1 VEAVSALGIP
11 VSVDTYRAE
20 TARLALAAGA
30 GMVNDISALR
40 GDPAMADVV
49 AESGCACVLMHML
62 GEPRTM
68 QVAPRYDDLVN
79 EICRFF
85 EERMTFAVKHGIRED
100 AVWLDP
106 GFGFGKTPEH
116 NLEILA
122 RFAEFKRFGRPV
134 LAGTSNKS
142 TIGTVL
148 GGLPVE
154 DRAEGTAATVAIA
167 VYNGADCVR
176 VHDVKGMARVAKMAA
191 AIRIWKGKE

>member
-1 VEAVSALGIP
+1 
-11 VSVDTYRAE
+11 
-20 TARLALAAGA
+20 
-30 GMVNDISALR
+30 MVNDISALR

-68 QVAPRYDDLVN
+68 QVAPRYDDVVT

-122 RFAEFKRFGRPV
+122 RLAEFRRFGRPV

-154 DRAEGTAATVAIA
+154 DRAEGTAATVAVA